1 MHKGK
6 FIIYEMGAVPPANP
20 YISRKRFYKCPFIFP
35 KDSKKLKTQNVF
47 SPPMTRPNPPFA
59 MHPKSPLKLGPKN
72 LKCPKHP
79 KK

>member
-35 KDSKKLKTQNVF
+35 KDSKKLKTQIFF
-47 SPPMTRPNPPFA
+47 SPPNDTS
-59 MHPKSPLKLGPKN
+59 KSPLRDASKIP
-72 LKCPKHP
+72 P
-79 KK
+79 

>member
-47 SPPMTRPNPPFA
+47 SPPQ
-59 MHPKSPLKLGPKN
+59 
-72 LKCPKHP
+72 
-79 KK
+79 